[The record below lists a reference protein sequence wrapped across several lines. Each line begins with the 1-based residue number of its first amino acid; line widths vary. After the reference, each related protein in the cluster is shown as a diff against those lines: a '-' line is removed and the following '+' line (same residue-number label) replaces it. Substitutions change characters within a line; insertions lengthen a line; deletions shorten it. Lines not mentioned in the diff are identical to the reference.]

1 MVEFFTFVF
10 QSFWTFIG
18 FLFIFSIAGGI
29 ITKLFK
35 HFRLWGNINNFY
47 INQPEESIKEPKG
60 NKKQSDSS
68 EITKVFTDLFNEFK
82 NKGNK

>member
-47 INQPEESIKEPKG
+47 INQPTEQANDIKDVDDV
-60 NKKQSDSS
+60 DSG
-68 EITKVFTDLFNEFK
+68 EITKVFTSLFNEFK

>member
-1 MVEFFTFVF
+1 MLEFFKYIFS
-10 QSFWTFIG
+10 SFWTFIG
-18 FLFIFSIAGGI
+18 FLFIFSVAGGI

-47 INQPEESIKEPKG
+47 INEPSQKES
-60 NKKQSDSS
+60 KKPQSDAS

>member
-10 QSFWTFIG
+10 QSFWTFLG
-18 FLFIFSIAGGI
+18 FLFIFSVAGGI

-47 INQPEESIKEPKG
+47 INTPEAS
-60 NKKQSDSS
+60 NKKPAEDNGAADV
-68 EITKVFTDLFNEFK
+68 TKVFSDLFNQFK
-82 NKGNK
+82 SGNK